1 MEQEEVKI
9 ITQYIGVWFWFET
22 SLLTLSLSL
31 FYLSELSLKLK
42 GALSIS
48 YFVVFIV
55 CFYYLNKRRK
65 SFKPEN
71 ELDSTV

>member
-1 MEQEEVKI
+1 MDKEEVKI

-42 GALSIS
+42 GAFSIS
-48 YFVVFIV
+48 YFVVFLV

-65 SFKPEN
+65 SFKLEDETN
-71 ELDSTV
+71 HTE